1 MTKREAMLIAYSL
14 AADLLSDS
22 THVAYGET
30 ESDED
35 GDKIAAAIEKIARSL
50 QARADKAKRRNT
62 T

>member
-1 MTKREAMLIAYSL
+1 MLIAYSL